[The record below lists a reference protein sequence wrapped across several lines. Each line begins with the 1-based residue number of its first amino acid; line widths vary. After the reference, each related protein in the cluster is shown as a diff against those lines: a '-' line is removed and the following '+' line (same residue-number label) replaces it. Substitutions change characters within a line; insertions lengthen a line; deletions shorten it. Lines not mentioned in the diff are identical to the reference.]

1 MRFRFEWE
9 RKKTGRRQRRRWL
22 CLFLLCVLCLSGCGS
37 IILNG
42 DLTFTANSPVQPMAV
57 TSSVVQ
63 DYMKNVSF
71 AYGDAEKYAI
81 SGKRAFVT
89 LPGHVNPADVQVLNQ
104 AINDYNA
111 ELVDMSKQKKLYKG
125 DFKVIDYN
133 EVTKRF
139 VYAYYTPYMKI
150 RDKNGN
156 PTSKKYT
163 DSKYPEVEDTGLDVA
178 KKTGTAS
185 DNWIIERPNG
195 EADVDGAVLVL
206 MSYDPESGDYT
217 VFFSKHFTA
226 EEDLKNDMRCLAGKA
241 GLSSGVQNSEAK
253 NNGGMTANTNI
264 SSAGKNYFVFADD
277 YLYLYDQWGN
287 LVYCGFYRSVIQQ
300 KASELNWRYGWHAYW
315 RYTVADVELDDRG
328 VPYFTLNM
336 EVSDKDFEQA
346 DEQAEKQLDQEVEED
361 DDKDDAQGDDPEKVG
376 DITYF
381 HGTFSVNRI
390 EIGGANG
397 LSFYSEIEPE
407 AWNALSTNAINHRQE
422 VFDYTKYRKE
432 IITKDVSGNEIS
444 RRYETFDETLARLK
458 KDPSAVVSTDAV
470 NEHSGNK
477 LIEEFYNDA
486 SVSVSLNQF
495 TGFTANKGGMF
506 EYSLAGGPTVHRVTV
521 LNTDGTRWQTDNY
534 GVQVVVYNAQ
544 RWRNYSQ
551 ASLLNQ
557 LRQDQDYA
565 CGNLVSVLNRW
576 GKMLPDL
583 KPGLFGGKD
592 YASYNIGDYKES
604 NGDYSVSGSNLI
616 KGHAQPLVSA
626 SYFKSGTNYGWGTLL
641 SFNEGSGRI
650 EATADGTGLEAKNAS
665 DMVYGNAYH
674 AGRYYYHNSLNSKYW
689 LDQSTSKYDIS
700 AQYRLGTNM
709 PYTIIK
715 KTTLDTDGKTSSQ
728 YLTIMNDGFGS
739 FKLPVMTLQAK
750 KDISLSYDWVL
761 RDDSASDNS
770 ASGNSASGNSA
781 SGNSA
786 GKVASFLTKKAT
798 VSVPVQYRM
807 MYPEGCYIGSVG
819 ETWVGNTVKAGA
831 GDLNA
836 LTYYS
841 VNGTRLAQDSVYDT
855 GWWWVQRYRE
865 TQYPI
870 YDNASGQKISTAG
883 TYNNWAWGSYWWFL
897 HRYYLNNNFWNFY
910 SGAES
915 EKKFGTLQ
923 VEKQGVNGVIYD
935 RMVPGEAQDLGIWD
949 VGDKKI
955 VAYFTDQVIRFYEK
969 KDGETYKTGGKTGVY
984 RASVELRVD
993 ELKGLT
999 AGYLLKEEDGNV
1011 SSNTT
1016 ATDMTREEEALQHA
1030 EEVLN
1035 SDEAMYN
1042 LTSDNILPVGND
1054 LKRFLY
1060 FSNDG
1065 GLHLLY
1071 VLNGGTG
1078 AQSWQKQGRIM
1089 KLLDGSYFRVFPNGN
1104 GYEVVGFQ
1112 TQEYSY
1118 SEADVCMARVYDLN
1132 LGDLV
1137 DQHGNSAVSE
1147 YLESLRNY
1155 FLTQTH
1161 TIRTTTLSGNE
1172 AKNISADDTS
1182 IVSSNNAVIK
1192 VEIVKPNANDAEY
1205 ARAKKLI
1212 TGDYEKEAYP
1222 ELQAICKEYGID
1234 KPTDDSVNVLKNIR
1248 ANYAGQRAAMT
1259 EIYTFL
1265 GIDATKLDNNWRYLR
1280 YEGQL
1285 FNASYQSLLEM
1296 TMVQIVLS
1304 DFYLKNLYT
1313 PQLKGATGL
1322 AGVHKYDAAIDGGK
1336 RYVYNDKLNN
1346 SFIHVYDPTWDGKEI
1361 LNSEGNST
1369 GATDKNLYFVTN
1381 FSATLYVDEYAA
1393 YRSQYKDWSSTQ
1405 ANTDIMNELMNT
1417 EKAQQRNL
1425 SLQSDKINNEL
1436 YDMMKK
1442 QGDTTDFSDS
1452 DFYKAVSDDLEDKY
1466 LTALRQQENAG
1477 Q

>member
-9 RKKTGRRQRRRWL
+9 WKKTDRRQHRQWL
-22 CLFLLCVLCLSGCGS
+22 CLFLLCVFLLTGCGS

-42 DLTFTANSPVQPMAV
+42 DLTFTANAPVQPMPV

-81 SGKRAFVT
+81 DGKRAFIT

-111 ELVDMSKQKKLYKG
+111 DLVDMSKQKKLYKG

-133 EVTKRF
+133 EVTQRF

-150 RDKNGN
+150 KDVSGN
-156 PTSKKYT
+156 AVSQNYT
-163 DSKYPEVEDTGLDVA
+163 DSKYPEVEDTGLSVS
-178 KKTGTAS
+178 KNGTIS
-185 DNWIIERPNG
+185 GNLIIDRPNG
-195 EADVDGAVLVL
+195 EEDVDGGELVL
-206 MSYDPESGDYT
+206 MSYQPDTGEYT

-226 EEDLKNDMRCLAGKA
+226 EEDKQNDMRCLAGKA
-241 GLSSGVQNSEAK
+241 GLGSGVQNSKAR

-264 SSAGKNYFVFADD
+264 NSAGKNYFVFAND

-300 KASELNWRYGWHAYW
+300 KANEMNRIYGWHPYW

-336 EVSDKDFEQA
+336 EVSDQEFDQA
-346 DEQAEKQLDQEVEED
+346 DKQAEKQLDKEVEEN
-361 DDKDDAQGDDPEKVG
+361 KNDDAQGDDPESVG

-390 EIGGANG
+390 EIGGTNG
-397 LSFYSEIEPE
+397 MNFYSEMEAE
-407 AWNALSTNAINHRQE
+407 AWNALSGNAINHRQE
-422 VFDYTKYRKE
+422 VFNYTEKRQE
-432 IITKDVSGNEIS
+432 IETKDVSGNVI

-458 KDPSAVVSTDAV
+458 KDPSVVVSANAV
-470 NEHSGNK
+470 DKHSGDN
-477 LIEEFYNDA
+477 LILEFYNADG
-486 SVSVSLNQF
+486 VQTNLNNF
-495 TGFTANKGGMF
+495 TGFTANKGGAF
-506 EYSLAGGPTVHRVTV
+506 EYSLAGGPTIHRVKV
-521 LNTDGTRWQTDNY
+521 LNTDGKVWETRNY

-544 RWRNYSQ
+544 HWYDYSQ

-557 LRQDQDYA
+557 LREDQDYA
-565 CGNLVSVLNRW
+565 CGKLVSTLNGQ
-576 GKMLPDL
+576 GKMLLDL

-592 YASYNIGDYKES
+592 YASYNIGDYKEN
-604 NGDYSVSGSNLI
+604 NGNYSVSGCEPI

-626 SYFKSGTNYGWGTLL
+626 SYFTNGTNYGWGMLMFF
-641 SFNEGSGRI
+641 SEGSGRI
-650 EATADGTGLEAKNAS
+650 EAKADGSGLEAKNAS
-665 DMVYGNAYH
+665 DMVYDNPYY
-674 AGRYYYHNSLNSKYW
+674 AGRYYYHDSLNSKYW

-700 AQYRLGTNM
+700 AQYRLGVNM

-715 KTTLDTDGKTSSQ
+715 RTQWDASGNASSQ
-728 YLTIMNDGFGS
+728 YMTILNDGYGS

-761 RDDSASDNS
+761 KDDSASGNT
-770 ASGNSASGNSA
+770 ASGNIASGNT
-781 SGNSA
+781 A
-786 GKVASFLTKKAT
+786 GKVESFLSKKAT
-798 VSVPVQYRM
+798 VAIPVQYRM
-807 MYPEGCYIGSVG
+807 MYPEGCYIGNVG

-841 VNGTRLAQDSVYDT
+841 VNGKRLAEDSVYVSS
-855 GWWWVQRYRE
+855 WWWIKEYRE
-865 TQYPI
+865 TKYPI
-870 YDNASGQKISTAG
+870 YDNASGQTIKTGG
-883 TYNNWAWGSYWWFL
+883 TDYGWRTSIFSYWWFL
-897 HRYYLNNNFWNFY
+897 HTYYLNNNYWNFY

-923 VEKQGVNGVIYD
+923 VEKQGCNGVIYD
-935 RMVPGEAQDLGIWD
+935 RMVPGEAQDLGIWE
-949 VGDKKI
+949 VGGKKI
-955 VAYFTDQVIRFYEK
+955 VAYFTDQVIRIYEK
-969 KDGETYKTGGKTGVY
+969 KDNTY
-984 RASVELRVD
+984 RATAELRVD

-999 AGYLLKEEDGNV
+999 AGYLLKEENGDV

-1016 ATDMTREEEALQHA
+1016 GSTLEEEALQHA

-1042 LTSDNILPVGND
+1042 LTSDNIQPVGND

-1071 VLNGGTG
+1071 VLNGSTG

-1104 GYEVVGFQ
+1104 GYKVVGFQ
-1112 TQEYSY
+1112 TQQYSY

-1172 AKNISADDTS
+1172 AKNISEDDTS

-1248 ANYAGQRAAMT
+1248 ANYDGQRAAMT

-1265 GIDATKLDNNWRYLR
+1265 GINPTKLDNNWRYLR

-1304 DFYLKNLYT
+1304 DFYLKDLYT
-1313 PQLKGATGL
+1313 PQLNGITGL
-1322 AGVHKYDAAIDGGK
+1322 AGVHKYDAATDGGK
-1336 RYVYNDKLNN
+1336 RYVYNDKVNN
-1346 SFIHVYDPTWDGKEI
+1346 SFIHVYDPTWDGEEI
-1361 LNSEGNST
+1361 LNNEGNST
-1369 GATDKNLYFVTN
+1369 GATKKGLYFVTN
-1381 FSATLYVDEYAA
+1381 FSGTLYVDEYAA

-1405 ANTDIMNELMNT
+1405 VNTDIMNELMNT

-1425 SLQSDKINNEL
+1425 SLQSDKINDEL
-1436 YDMMKK
+1436 YDMMEK
-1442 QGDTTDFSDS
+1442 QGDATDFSDS